1 MIRKSM
7 DSRDWLTASEPR
19 SVRPVIKRVLEE
31 ISRVDSHAAQLYE
44 EGSRKERSSDSS
56 RRTHHRLKLLPI
68 RSVFNEFLYLHF
80 VVLYM
85 NCDIAL
91 NSSSRM
97 QQKSSWSSLG
107 PSQLDSSLLNNIQKL
122 FSERIDLSGTV
133 EPNKGS
139 VVMAIIK
146 ICLKV

>member
-56 RRTHHRLKLLPI
+56 RRTHHRFKLLPI
-68 RSVFNEFLYLHF
+68 RSVFNEFLYF
-80 VVLYM
+80 Y
-85 NCDIAL
+85 N
-91 NSSSRM
+91 
-97 QQKSSWSSLG
+97 
-107 PSQLDSSLLNNIQKL
+107 LL
-122 FSERIDLSGTV
+122 FFT
-133 EPNKGS
+133 
-139 VVMAIIK
+139 
-146 ICLKV
+146 

>member
-19 SVRPVIKRVLEE
+19 GVRPVIKRVLEE

-56 RRTHHRLKLLPI
+56 RRTHHRFELFQMNTIYKVLGLFFFFF
-68 RSVFNEFLYLHF
+68 SVL
-80 VVLYM
+80 
-85 NCDIAL
+85 ITL

>member
-56 RRTHHRLKLLPI
+56 RRTHHRLHVLP
-68 RSVFNEFLYLHF
+68 H
-80 VVLYM
+80 
-85 NCDIAL
+85 
-91 NSSSRM
+91 SR
-97 QQKSSWSSLG
+97 
-107 PSQLDSSLLNNIQKL
+107 L
-122 FSERIDLSGTV
+122 FITNRTH
-133 EPNKGS
+133 
-139 VVMAIIK
+139 
-146 ICLKV
+146 